1 MAGLVFA
8 KLARPKKR
16 AMTLIFSKDA
26 CISLRDGQLCF
37 LFRVGDMRNTHLV
50 EAHLRLQLIKKR
62 TTEEG
67 EALPLQQYDMD
78 IGFDKGLDR
87 IFLVW
92 PITICHVIDSS
103 SALYCY
109 SAEDLL
115 TAQFEIIVVLEGI
128 VESTGMT
135 AQARTSY
142 LPTEIMWGHRSVV
155 EKTHISS
162 VKQYIII

>member
-16 AMTLIFSKDA
+16 AATLIFSKDA
-26 CISLRDGQLCF
+26 CVSLRDGQLCF

-50 EAHLRLQLIKKR
+50 QAHIRLQMIKKR
-62 TTEEG
+62 VTDEG
-67 EALPLQQYDMD
+67 ELLPLQQYDMD
-78 IGFDKGLDR
+78 VGFGQGLDR

-92 PITICHVIDSS
+92 PITICHVIDKTSP
-103 SALYCY
+103 LYEY
-109 SAEDLL
+109 AANDMT
-115 TAQFEIIVVLEGI
+115 TAQFEIIVILEGI

-142 LPTEIMWGHRSVV
+142 LPSEIIWGHR
-155 EKTHISS
+155 
-162 VKQYIII
+162 

>member
-8 KLARPKKR
+8 KLARPKNR

-26 CISLRDGQLCF
+26 CVSLRDGQLCF

-50 EAHLRLQLIKKR
+50 EAHMRLQLIKKR

-67 EALPLQQYDMD
+67 ESLPLQQYDMD
-78 IGFDKGLDR
+78 VGFDKGLDR

-92 PITICHVIDSS
+92 PITVCHVIERGSP
-103 SALYCY
+103 LYDYC
-109 SAEDLL
+109 ADDLT
-115 TAQFEIIVVLEGI
+115 TAQFEIIIVLEGI

-142 LPTEIMWGHRSVV
+142 LPSEINWGHR
-155 EKTHISS
+155 
-162 VKQYIII
+162 